1 VCSGYKIARLHIAS
15 EELELRYVGNGGGER
30 VKEKEIYIVTEIA
43 RSKELTTN
51 YELQWGDP
59 GLDS

>member
-1 VCSGYKIARLHIAS
+1 M
-15 EELELRYVGNGGGER
+15 ELRYVGNGGGER

-51 YELQWGDP
+51 YELQWWDP